1 MFVKV
6 QGDIE
11 GLIANSQ
18 MNQGDEEDEKDGLLD
33 TLKKGSKISA
43 VVTDIN
49 IQRKRLSLSLREL
62 KKKQEREDIVKYIHD
77 DTDSEKVSLGDML
90 KEKSAN

>member
-1 MFVKV
+1 MK
-6 QGDIE
+6 
-11 GLIANSQ
+11 
-18 MNQGDEEDEKDGLLD
+18 
-33 TLKKGSKISA
+33 LKNNIPN